1 MQVALWP
8 LAGFVQ
14 GSPWFNSSAAL
25 VHSQLVCLLPV
36 GILNLLS
43 SFQLFVSLAL
53 KSPSGEWSFK
63 YVCIYWDQLFSFPGQ
78 RRQSQPVEID
88 EEVDIDFMRAIQ
100 LSLLQHSTPANEHRC
115 RSSSSSS
122 SAGSGQ
128 DQAQGLGG
136 EQDISVFSD
145 STSLQKAIELSLR
158 ESAATGTGLW
168 HFRLLLLW
176 LWVRLDCTC
185 NTASSNMFSW
195 IIYL

>member
-1 MQVALWP
+1 MREH
-8 LAGFVQ
+8 LANSETTAQEEQ
-14 GSPWFNSSAAL
+14 GAGTTEKWNCDAIHKKFNL
-25 VHSQLVCLLPV
+25 TCCYLCRPN
-36 GILNLLS
+36 G
-43 SFQLFVSLAL
+43 AL
-53 KSPSGEWSFK
+53 KIRNRMKSNFNNMDAFWFMNR
-63 YVCIYWDQLFSFPGQ
+63 YYHFVIYRGPLFTFPGR

-158 ESAATGTGLW
+158 ESAATGTGL
-168 HFRLLLLW
+168 
-176 LWVRLDCTC
+176 
-185 NTASSNMFSW
+185 
-195 IIYL
+195 